1 MAHKIFLKII
11 QTWNLEVASG
21 KKIKLTFESFDLES
35 HSRCKYDY
43 VKITFES
50 EEEKYCGSSMPSP
63 IISSGNTMTV
73 VFHSDY
79 SVNRNGFKATWEAVE
94 TSGKVFRQD
103 LT

>member
-43 VKITFES
+43 VKISFGSVEK
-50 EEEKYCGSSMPSP
+50 KYCGSTKPSP
-63 IISSGNTMTV
+63 IISSGNTMMVT
-73 VFHSDY
+73 FHSDG
-79 SVNRNGFKATWEAVE
+79 STNGNRFKATWEAVE
-94 TSGKVFRQD
+94 TGKYFGKC
-103 LT
+103 